1 MAIIGLTGARGSGRR
16 TAAGALAL
24 LGYERVG
31 FRERLRY
38 MISMAA
44 GLSEET
50 MTAKADEAFP
60 NPVTLQPFHIDGM
73 VRLASAWRTIPPA
86 ASHKMRET
94 ARRQP
99 LATAREVMDFVFE
112 LFADSVA
119 ETFWLDVFR
128 QHNKPE
134 AHPNLVVDDVTS
146 EAERAL
152 IRELDGLLVG
162 IDRPGVDVD
171 LEECDLIVKNDGALS
186 DLQDQVLAAV
196 FGHLRGAPM
205 QLAAGSKVEVKVQP
219 TGDDDPVR
227 RVQEQA
233 AKEHDALRKR
243 LEEVQSGLER
253 QVAER
258 DARIAE
264 LQAKAT
270 AAPPAAT
277 AAPSAAAAG
286 EVEQLRARVAQ
297 LSAQLDAAQEARRGS
312 DVVQRVEVPL
322 GDTDLLRRETDAASL
337 VARLSLAMGYEAGL
351 GKRNDGQPLI
361 CVDLPSGQVT
371 WSVSNGTY
379 GFLPRYDKAIEDITE
394 TERLQRIINPS
405 ISMALSS
412 DRALE
417 REDSQL
423 AILSGFLQD
432 LILLA
437 EGCKVHRAYRAK
449 RPPNGDCPTCWAM
462 WEAGERLTQLT
473 GVYSPSGSRPTF
485 GDDD

>member
-1 MAIIGLTGARGSGRR
+1 
-16 TAAGALAL
+16 
-24 LGYERVG
+24 
-31 FRERLRY
+31 
-38 MISMAA
+38 
-44 GLSEET
+44 
-50 MTAKADEAFP
+50 MTTKADEAFP

-73 VRLASAWRTIPPA
+73 VRLAAAWRTIPPA

-99 LATAREVMDFVFE
+99 LATAREVMDFVFD
-112 LFADSVA
+112 LFAECVA

-128 QHNKPE
+128 LHNKPE

-152 IRELDGLLVG
+152 LKELDGLLVG
-162 IDRPGVDVD
+162 SDRPGVDAD
-171 LEECDLIVKNDGALS
+171 LEDCDLIVKNDGTLA

-205 QLAAGSKVEVKVQP
+205 QLAAGSKVEVKIQP
-219 TGDDDPVR
+219 GGDEDPVR

-233 AKEHDALRKR
+233 AKEYDTLRKR

-264 LQAKAT
+264 LQAKA
-270 AAPPAAT
+270 AVPVAVPAASG
-277 AAPSAAAAG
+277 AASG

-297 LSAQLDAAQEARRGS
+297 LAGQLEAAIEARRGAEP
-312 DVVQRVEVPL
+312 VVQRVEVAL
-322 GDTDLLRRETDAASL
+322 GDSDLLRRETDTASL

-351 GKRNDGQPLI
+351 GKRSDGQPLI

-371 WSVSNGTY
+371 WSVANGSY
-379 GFLPRYDKAIEDITE
+379 SFLPRYDKAIEDITE
-394 TERLQRIINPS
+394 GERQGRILNPS

-473 GVYSPSGSRPTF
+473 GVYAPSGARASY